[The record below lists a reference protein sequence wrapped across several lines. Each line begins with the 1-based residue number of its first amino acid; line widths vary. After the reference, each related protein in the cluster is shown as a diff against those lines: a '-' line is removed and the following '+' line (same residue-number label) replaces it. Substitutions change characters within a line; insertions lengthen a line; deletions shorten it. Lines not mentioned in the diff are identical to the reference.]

1 MHSFAMFHR
10 MLWISQ
16 RARAN
21 TQTHAHAQ
29 SSKWWNTTSKS
40 DKWSRR
46 MGKHYYRGH
55 RGLFRV
61 HLFNYFCRI
70 VFLGCWKEE
79 TVSITILVGKTQIS
93 FHLFFDLFATVVP
106 TKFSCSG
113 IHVSIATHCD
123 VTACLWLLQEVGRHE
138 T

>member
-1 MHSFAMFHR
+1 MV
-10 MLWISQ
+10 
-16 RARAN
+16 
-21 TQTHAHAQ
+21 
-29 SSKWWNTTSKS
+29 
-40 DKWSRR
+40 
-46 MGKHYYRGH
+46 KHYYRGL
-55 RGLFRV
+55 RDLFRV

-70 VFLGCWKEE
+70 VFLGSWKEE
-79 TVSITILVGKTQIS
+79 TVSITILVGQTQIS

-123 VTACLWLLQEVGRHE
+123 VTASLWLLQEVGRHE